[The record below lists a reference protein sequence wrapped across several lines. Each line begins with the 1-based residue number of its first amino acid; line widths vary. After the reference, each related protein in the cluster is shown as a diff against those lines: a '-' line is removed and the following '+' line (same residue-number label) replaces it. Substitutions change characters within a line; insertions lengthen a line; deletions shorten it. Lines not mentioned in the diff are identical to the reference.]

1 MRYLIMMN
9 LPAGTND
16 YTHEGWAPEDWKA
29 HMAAHATLNKELK
42 SRGELVGI
50 EALTS
55 PKNGAKLIHADENG
69 LPKTDGVFAESKEF
83 LAGFWVIDVESPER
97 AYEIAARASAAPGP
111 GGKPLNMPI
120 EVREVMTGNSNN
132 G

>member
-9 LPAGTND
+9 LPAGETD
-16 YTHEGWAPEDWKA
+16 YTHDGWAPADWKA
-29 HMAAHATLNKELK
+29 HTDAHASLNKELEA
-42 SRGELVGI
+42 RGELVGI
-50 EALTS
+50 QALTS
-55 PKNGAKLIHADENG
+55 PKGAKLIHAGHDG
-69 LPKTDGVFAESKEF
+69 LPNTDGVFAESKEF
-83 LAGFWVIDVESPER
+83 LAGFWVIDVDSPER

-120 EVREVMTGNSNN
+120 EVRRVMTGNSSD

>member
-9 LPAGTND
+9 LPAATSD
-16 YTHEGWAPEDWKA
+16 YQYPQWAAEDWKA
-29 HMAAHATLNKELK
+29 HRAAHEKLNEELK

-50 EALTS
+50 EALTA
-55 PKNGAKLIHADENG
+55 PTNAKLIHADENG

-83 LAGFWVIDVESPER
+83 LAGFWVIDVDSPER

-111 GGKPLNMPI
+111 GGTPLNMPI
-120 EVREVMTGNSNN
+120 EVREVMMSRTNN

>member
-9 LPAGTND
+9 LPAATSD
-16 YTHEGWAPEDWKA
+16 YTHQDWAPDEWKA
-29 HMAAHATLNKELK
+29 HTTAQAQLNKRLEDA
-42 SRGELVGI
+42 GELVGI
-50 EALTS
+50 ERLTS
-55 PKNGAKLIHADENG
+55 PKDAKLIHADANG
-69 LPKTDGVFAESKEF
+69 LPNTDGVFAESKEF

-97 AYEIAARASAAPGP
+97 AYEIAAIASAMPGP

-120 EVREVMTGNSNN
+120 EVREVMTVGSNA